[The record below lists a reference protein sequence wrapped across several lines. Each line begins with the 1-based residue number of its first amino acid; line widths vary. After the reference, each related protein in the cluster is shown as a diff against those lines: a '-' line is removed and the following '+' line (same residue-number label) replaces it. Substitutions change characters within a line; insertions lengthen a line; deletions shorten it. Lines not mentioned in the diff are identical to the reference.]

1 MAAPL
6 LCRPEHSGLVFE
18 QLAADQVDEALD
30 VLEDAAA
37 WLASQGI
44 VQWPASFR
52 RPTPADVH
60 QDYSATLH
68 TAAMAGE
75 LWVLRDQTT
84 HRAVGTIAIT
94 DQIDA
99 DFAAHWP
106 GGPGDASYL
115 SRLAVRREAAGN
127 QLGGLLLDGG
137 ARVAS
142 SAGTRWVRLHCAK
155 RNPRLQEYY
164 LSQGFRHITTVDLPH
179 RKSGALFERPAYQ
192 LRLDPNDPGE
202 GYVVVLHDVH

>member
-1 MAAPL
+1 MAAPI

-37 WLASQGI
+37 WLTSQGI

-52 RPTPADVH
+52 RPTPADVQ

-68 TAAMAGE
+68 NAATAGE

-84 HRAVGTIAIT
+84 HRAVGTITVTSQA
-94 DQIDA
+94 DA

-106 GGPGDASYL
+106 GGPGDARYL
-115 SRLAVRREAAGN
+115 SRLAVRCEAAGN
-127 QLGGLLLDGG
+127 QLGSLLLDGG
-137 ARVAS
+137 ERVAS
-142 SAGTRWVRLHCAK
+142 NAGVQWVRLDCAK

-164 LSQGFRHITTVDLPH
+164 LSRGFRHITTVDLPH
-179 RKSGALFERPAYQ
+179 RKSGALFERDAYQ
-192 LRLDPNDPGE
+192 LNERALTP
-202 GYVVVLHDVH
+202 